1 MKTVRPLSS
10 TELSRSVEALLA
22 VYDPQEEHIDLEP
35 GEACLA
41 VLIKFTAVDNYSE
54 TAIASQLM
62 GMIDRAMSQHIG
74 VDTMRFVAAPRPSD
88 VHIGDHPVACVMHV
102 GFAPAQGDDREGGEE

>member
-1 MKTVRPLSS
+1 MKIVQPLSN
-10 TELSRSVEALLA
+10 TEFARSVQALLA
-22 VYDPQEEHIDLEP
+22 VYDPQAQHVDLAP
-35 GEACLA
+35 GESCLA
-41 VLIKFTAVDNYSE
+41 VMIKYSAVDNASE

-62 GMIDRAMSQHIG
+62 AAIDRATSQHIG

-102 GFAPAQGDDREGGEE
+102 GFAPAMDEEGGEE